1 MVEVP
6 AQSFFADR
14 RRALLPT
21 LLGAAIAGAGL
32 WLALVRRE
40 REVGMV
46 AFAWGLLF
54 VGWFGRKLGRRPMLW
69 FDGGGL
75 RAHLPGFGQV
85 PWRQIEAVRLQRL
98 GRLALLVID
107 RSEQARRLNR
117 ASSWARACARLAGAK
132 DLAVPVQG
140 LSATPE
146 QIAAVVDL
154 AWRHVLAARTER
166 QEQLQQRQQEPPPP
180 GREATR

>member
-6 AQSFFADR
+6 AQSFVADR
-14 RRALLPT
+14 RRARLPT
-21 LLGAAIAGAGL
+21 LLGAGIAAAGL
-32 WLALVRRE
+32 WLALARGE

-46 AFAWGLLF
+46 AFAWGLLLA
-54 VGWFGRKLGRRPMLW
+54 GWFGRKLGRRPMLW

-85 PWRQIEAVRLQRL
+85 PWRQIEAVRLQRFR
-98 GRLALLVID
+98 RLALLVID
-107 RSEQARRLNR
+107 RNEQARRLQPSR
-117 ASSWARACARLAGAK
+117 SMALAFARLAGSR
-132 DLAVPVQG
+132 DLAVPVHG

-154 AWRHVLAARTER
+154 AWRHVQATRRELLQPR
-166 QEQLQQRQQEPPPP
+166 QPEQPPP
-180 GREATR
+180 GR